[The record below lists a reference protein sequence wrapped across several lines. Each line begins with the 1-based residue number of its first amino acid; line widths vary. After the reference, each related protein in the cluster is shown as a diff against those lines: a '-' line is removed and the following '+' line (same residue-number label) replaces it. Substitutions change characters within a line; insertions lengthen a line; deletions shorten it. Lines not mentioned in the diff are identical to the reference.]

1 MKRAGTT
8 PSAASTGFRS
18 TCIAGA
24 AAPWEGSAGLFVPTS
39 EGIIVIDGPGNPC
52 TPDSG
57 QWFRDELEQRYDV
70 PVRYVV
76 LSHDHQSHICGTT
89 VFADT
94 AVAIGSKK
102 LRPHLIRE
110 GRVAPVP
117 TVSFDGSLDID
128 LGGVKVVLH
137 YLGPTHSDNLIVTHT
152 YPRTACCSCR
162 TCRGRTAN
170 CPTPISGTWTWTT
183 PSRCWAYCPGMD
195 DVDIVMPGHNSP
207 VADQS
212 YFRRY
217 RDYLA
222 TLRERVLDHMVAGR
236 TLEEILGLV
245 TMSELCGL
253 HQPRTGDRAER
264 HHDVRLPVPLPG
276 TQLTGWT
283 ADQGDGVAET
293 EFLRRGAR
301 SGEGETPRELAA
313 VGVWRHAYG
322 RLILHLGTRS
332 L

>member
-1 MKRAGTT
+1 MKNINPLTL
-8 PSAASTGFRS
+8 AALVLLSPQSYAQYETSWDNSVRS
-18 TCIAGA
+18 IDRISENVYRWGGGA
-24 AAPWEGSAGLFVPTS
+24 MGGISGLFVPTS
-39 EGIIVIDGPGNPC
+39 EGIIVIDGPGTPC

-102 LRPHLIRE
+102 IRAHLIRE

-137 YLGPTHSDNLIVTHT
+137 YLGPTHSDNLIVIHIPQDGVIFVPDLARPYGQLPNPDFRDMDVDNTIEVL
-152 YPRTACCSCR
+152 
-162 TCRGRTAN
+162 G
-170 CPTPISGTWTWTT
+170 IL
-183 PSRCWAYCPGMD
+183 SRMD

-207 VADQS
+207 VSDQS

-217 RDYLA
+217 REYLS
-222 TLRERVLDHMVAGR
+222 TLRERVLDHMVEGR
-236 TLEEILGLV
+236 SLEEILGLV
-245 TMSELCGL
+245 TMSDFEDYTNLGQVL
-253 HQPRTGDRAER
+253 ERNVITMYDYLYRYREPNSPGSLPIRA
-264 HHDVRLPVPLPG
+264 
-276 TQLTGWT
+276 TQ
-283 ADQGDGVAET
+283 
-293 EFLRRGAR
+293 
-301 SGEGETPRELAA
+301 
-313 VGVWRHAYG
+313 
-322 RLILHLGTRS
+322 
-332 L
+332 